1 MLDAYN
7 RQIDYLRVSVTE
19 LCNLRCRYCM
29 PEEGVAKKDHQQ
41 MMHTEEMVQA
51 IRAAAKLGIKKIRI
65 TGGEPLVKRGI
76 VHLCEEVANIPG
88 IEEVCMTTNGILLP
102 KYAKELKEAGVS
114 RLNIS
119 IDTLDPDKFRYIT
132 RIGELDDVI
141 EGLKAAEEAGF
152 ENTKLN
158 VVLTG
163 GFNDDEIEDFVDLT
177 KELPYEI
184 RFIELMPIGGGIGF
198 DKSQFVS
205 CDEVLERVP
214 ELESMEQED
223 GVAKLYK
230 IPGAPGRV
238 GLIRPISCE
247 FCEGCN
253 KIRLTADGIIKP
265 CLHSDQEIPL
275 KGLSEDEME
284 ITLRNAIME
293 KPERREEMNA
303 ETPSKAGRDMNQI
316 GG

>member
-7 RQIDYLRVSVTE
+7 RTIDYLRVSVTE

-29 PEEGVAKKDHQQ
+29 PEEGIQKKEHQQ
-41 MMHTEEMVQA
+41 MMHAEEMIQA
-51 IRAAAKLGIKKIRI
+51 VTAAAKLGIKKIRV

-76 VHLCEEVANIPG
+76 VKLCEAFANIPG

-102 KYAKELKEAGVS
+102 QYARELKAAGVS

-119 IDTLDPDKFRYIT
+119 IDTLDPEKFRYIT
-132 RIGELDDVI
+132 RVGELDDALAGI
-141 EGLKAAEEAGF
+141 KAAEEAGF
-152 ENTKLN
+152 EKTKLN
-158 VVLTG
+158 VVLMG
-163 GFNDDEIEDFVDLT
+163 GFNDDEIEDFVNLT
-177 KELPYEI
+177 QDRPVEV

-198 DKSQFVS
+198 DRARFVS
-205 CDEVLERVP
+205 CETVLERVP
-214 ELESMEQED
+214 QLESMNMEE
-223 GVAKLYK
+223 GVARLYK
-230 IPGAPGRV
+230 LPGAAGRV

-265 CLHSDQEIPL
+265 CLHSDQEIVL
-275 KGLSEDEME
+275 KGLAPEDME
-284 ITLRNAIME
+284 ATLRKAILE
-293 KPERREEMNA
+293 KPEKREEINA
-303 ETPSKAGRDMNQI
+303 DSPSRAGRDMNQI

>member
-1 MLDAYN
+1 MIDNYN
-7 RQIDYLRVSVTE
+7 RQINYLRVSVTDK
-19 LCNLRCRYCM
+19 CNLRCRYCM
-29 PEEGVAKKDHQQ
+29 PEEGVPHREHKD
-41 MMHTEEMVQA
+41 MMTVDETFMA
-51 IRAAAKLGIKKIRI
+51 IKAAAELGIKKIRI

-76 VHLCEEVANIPG
+76 INLCREVAEIPG

-102 KYAKELKEAGVS
+102 QMAEDLKAAGVD

-119 IDTLDPDKFRYIT
+119 LDTLDPEKFHYIT
-132 RIGELDDVI
+132 RVGQLQDVLD
-141 EGLKAAEEAGF
+141 GMKAAEEAGF
-152 ENTKLN
+152 ENTKIN
-158 VVLTG
+158 CVLMG
-163 GFNDDEIEDFVDLT
+163 GFNDDEIEDFVNLT
-177 KELPYEI
+177 REKPIEV

-198 DKSQFVS
+198 DKQQFVS
-205 CDEVLERVP
+205 CEEVLKRVP
-214 ELESMEQED
+214 ELEPMNQED

-253 KIRLTADGIIKP
+253 KIRLTADGKIKP

-275 KGLSEDEME
+275 KGLMQEEMTE
-284 ITLRNAIME
+284 ALRKSILD
-293 KPERREEMNA
+293 KPERREELDADN
-303 ETPSKAGRDMNQI
+303 PSRAGRDMNQI